1 GSNPTSGWAVWTA
14 GALADPTTVTG
25 LQFVIDFPN
34 THLFKPAELLTIDV
48 VTRTAAL
55 SSTPGAD
62 TTANNSLSASAITR
76 TGATDS
82 PVTAL
87 DYSVVSVALATG
99 GLRLEKKITGP
110 GASFIPNGQTFTG
123 KVVCTSLTETTQRD
137 YTMTVDTTTT
147 PATVPVVTVN
157 DLPGGASCTVTETG
171 ASGQTT
177 YTATTVI
184 INPLITDPANFPMVT
199 LTNDYQLAGLT
210 VSKKVTTTATVIPTG
225 YAFTVSCTFLGV
237 AVPLAAA
244 DASFTLDDAGTRT
257 ITGIPVNSNCVVTET
272 DPKGADATIMSATT
286 DSTHSGSSVA
296 VDNTARTATFT
307 RLSPNDVSG
316 VTNTATADNRFDA
329 PAALVVTKKLLG
341 GGSAQFGADKTFI
354 VDVLCTF
361 GATTQY
367 NGTLLLNA
375 GNAWQQVIEHVIAGS
390 DCTFTE
396 SGLQG
401 ADAVV
406 ITPNNGVDTTVG
418 TVTVPGPTVAD
429 PSPVVDID
437 VTNWYLTGSVQVTK
451 TFAGDA
457 GAIDKFARNPVPAIE
472 FEFTLSCTRDGKDV
486 IIPGGQTRTVTAA
499 SPVADY
505 TGLASG
511 ADCTLTETRTGGA
524 STTRVLDVLGAE
536 VVDGKFTITVDPT
549 VLSASDQAQ
558 PALDV
563 ENTYRFADV
572 AAAKKV
578 VNTGASAAQSKGP
591 FELTITCTLYGRA
604 IDAAEPAAQ
613 SIRADQVVTWTELA
627 EGADCTI
634 AETDTGGAT
643 QTTTTLTQADGS
655 TGPVVEGT
663 SVALLPLRWTGAS
676 APNQIT
682 FTNSFRLA
690 YTGSTV
696 NFGSL
701 LLFPGGLLLFGGLLL
716 SLTGVRRR
724 GDRGALASE

>member
-1 GSNPTSGWAVWTA
+1 
-14 GALADPTTVTG
+14 LADPTTVTG

-157 DLPGGASCTVTETG
+157 DLPGGASCTVTETD

-307 RLSPNDVSG
+307 RLSPNDVNG

-341 GGSAQFGADKTFI
+341 AGSAQFGADKTFS

-396 SGLQG
+396 SARQG

-486 IIPGGQTRTVTAA
+486 IIPGGDTRTVTAA

-511 ADCTLTETRTGGA
+511 ADCTLNETRTGGA

-591 FELTITCTLYGRA
+591 FELTLTCPLDGRA
-604 IDAAEPAAQ
+604 IDA
-613 SIRADQVVTWTELA
+613 
-627 EGADCTI
+627 
-634 AETDTGGAT
+634 
-643 QTTTTLTQADGS
+643 
-655 TGPVVEGT
+655 
-663 SVALLPLRWTGAS
+663 
-676 APNQIT
+676 
-682 FTNSFRLA
+682 
-690 YTGSTV
+690 
-696 NFGSL
+696 
-701 LLFPGGLLLFGGLLL
+701 
-716 SLTGVRRR
+716 
-724 GDRGALASE
+724 